1 MAELLN
7 LEGLTKETIEEY
19 ISDLDDDQLVW
30 LWNDTCDH
38 LQWEDRIYAMDEEN
52 LETYL
57 PDDKMALVRLL
68 HDSNFNL
75 NDNYFTFR
83 GDGSLESFS
92 QLRSG
97 ANSPLYQNGVE
108 EMVDYVYETE
118 CDVGDTQYWEI
129 ESEVEDKISEA
140 VEEWLRKQ
148 DFDDLLELAVK
159 YEVIEEDDVEGFDR
173 TFIDDLR
180 VSLGDYAR
188 ENFDDVIE
196 AHVFRG

>member
-1 MAELLN
+1 MAELLD
-7 LEGLTKETIEEY
+7 LEGLTKETIKEY
-19 ISDLDDDQLVW
+19 ISDLDDEQLVG

-38 LQWEDRIYAMDEEN
+38 LQWEDRIYAMDEDN
-52 LETYL
+52 LETDL
-57 PDDKMALVRLL
+57 PDDKMELVRLL
-68 HDSNFNL
+68 HNSNFNL

-97 ANSPLYQNGVE
+97 ANSPIYQSGSS
-108 EMVDYVYETE
+108 EMIDYVYETE
-118 CDVGDTQYWEI
+118 CDVGDTQFGEI
-129 ESEVEDKISEA
+129 EAEVEDKVSEA
-140 VEEWLRKQ
+140 VEDWLRKQ

-180 VSLGDYAR
+180 TSVGDYAR
-188 ENFDDVIE
+188 DNFDDVIE
-196 AHVFRG
+196 AHVFRE

>member
-19 ISDLDDDQLVW
+19 ISDLEDGQLAR

-38 LQWEDRIYAMDEEN
+38 LQWEDRVYVMDEEN
-52 LETYL
+52 FEAIL
-57 PDDKMALVRLL
+57 PDDKMDLIRLL
-68 HDSNFNL
+68 HASNFNL

-118 CDVGDTQYWEI
+118 CDVGDTQYGEI

-180 VSLGDYAR
+180 TSVGDYAR
-188 ENFDDVIE
+188 DNFDDVIE
-196 AHVFRG
+196 AHVFRE

>member
-19 ISDLDDDQLVW
+19 ISGLDDDQLVW
-30 LWNDTCDH
+30 LWNETCDH
-38 LQWEDRIYAMDEEN
+38 LQWEDRVYDMDEEN
-52 LETYL
+52 FEAIL
-57 PDDKMALVRLL
+57 PDDKMELVRLL
-68 HDSNFNL
+68 HNSNFNL

-97 ANSPLYQNGVE
+97 ANSPLYQNGVQE
-108 EMVDYVYETE
+108 VVDYVYETE
-118 CDVGDTQYWEI
+118 CDVGDTQYGEI
-129 ESEVEDKISEA
+129 ESEVEDKVSEA
-140 VEEWLRKQ
+140 VEDWLRKQ

-180 VSLGDYAR
+180 TSVGDYAR
-188 ENFDDVIE
+188 DNFDDVIE
-196 AHVFRG
+196 AHVFRE

>member
-7 LEGLTKETIEEY
+7 LEGLTKETIAEY
-19 ISDLDDDQLVW
+19 ISDLDDDQLVR

-38 LQWEDRIYAMDEEN
+38 LQWEDRVYAMDEEN
-52 LETYL
+52 LESIL
-57 PDDKMALVRLL
+57 PDDKMELVRLL
-68 HDSNFNL
+68 HNSNFNL

-97 ANSPLYQNGVE
+97 DNSPLYQNGIE
-108 EMVDYVYETE
+108 EMVGYVYEME
-118 CDVGDTQYWEI
+118 CDVGDTQFGEI
-129 ESEVEDKISEA
+129 EAEVEDKVSEA
-140 VEEWLRKQ
+140 VEDWLRKQ

-180 VSLGDYAR
+180 TSVGDYAR
-188 ENFDDVIE
+188 DNFDDVIE

>member
-7 LEGLTKETIEEY
+7 LEGLTKETIEEH
-19 ISDLDDDQLVW
+19 ISGLDDAQLVW

-57 PDDKMALVRLL
+57 PDDKMELVRLL
-68 HDSNFNL
+68 HNSNFNL
-75 NDNYFTFR
+75 NDNYFTFS
-83 GDGSLESFS
+83 GSLESFS
-92 QLRSG
+92 RLRSG
-97 ANSPLYQNGVE
+97 DNSPLYQNGVE
-108 EMVDYVYETE
+108 EMVGYVYEME
-118 CDVGDTQYWEI
+118 CDVGDTQFGEI
-129 ESEVEDKISEA
+129 EAEVEDKVSEA
-140 VEEWLRKQ
+140 VEDWLRKQ

-180 VSLGDYAR
+180 TSVGDYAR
-188 ENFDDVIE
+188 DNFDDVIE
-196 AHVFRG
+196 AHVFRE